1 MTNIMVD
8 LETLGTKSDS
18 VILSI
23 GAAAFNEECII
34 KEFYTT
40 INVSSCVE
48 MGLKMYP
55 DTVCWWASQ
64 SDASK
69 KGIFESTTTLPVALS
84 DFSLW
89 VRSMET
95 SHLDSV
101 RIWGNG
107 EDFDNAV
114 LREAYFKVGIPPSRI
129 PWHFKNNMSYRT
141 LKNLLPNVKMDRVG
155 EHHNAL
161 DDAKSQA
168 LHAIKLLKELHH
180 GIKK

>member
-1 MTNIMVD
+1 MTNIMLD
-8 LETLGTKSDS
+8 LETLGTKLDS

-23 GAAAFNEECII
+23 GAVAFNEECITN
-34 KEFYTT
+34 EFYTT
-40 INVSSCVE
+40 INVKSCVDK
-48 MGLKMYP
+48 GLKMYP
-55 DTVCWWASQ
+55 DTVCWWATQ
-64 SDASK
+64 SDAAK
-69 KGIFESTTTLPVALS
+69 KGIFESKITLPAAIS

-89 VRSMET
+89 VKSMG
-95 SHLDSV
+95 DNPI
-101 RIWGNG
+101 RMWGNG
-107 EDFDNAV
+107 EDFDNAI
-114 LREAYFKVGIPPSRI
+114 LREAYFRVEVSPSRI

-141 LKNLLPNVKMDRVG
+141 LKNLLPHVKMDRVG